1 MTVTIV
7 EDDGMHRAVVSVDGT
22 GAWCCEAGHL
32 EAEEAAQHAWKLKA
46 AIDRKTARAA

>member
-22 GAWCCEAGHL
+22 GAWCCESGHL
-32 EAEEAAQHAWKLKA
+32 EAEDAAAHAWKLTRA
-46 AIDRKTARAA
+46 MARKTARAA